1 MVIGVALTH
10 WPSLARLIRAE
21 VIQLRESPYIQ
32 ISCKLGKS
40 SWYIARKHMLPHLVP
55 QFIVGLVLMFPHAI
69 LSSITFLGFGL
80 STEQPAIG
88 IVLSEAMQYLITG
101 KWWLALF
108 PGLLLVFTVVL
119 FYILGES
126 LRKKTVLK
134 IEHMNIVFTQ
144 YDRGMHQ
151 TELPVIRN
159 LDVEVRRGEVVAV
172 AGSSGSG
179 KSLLAHGVMGVLPYN
194 ARMGGDIQYLGE
206 KLTKER
212 IEKLRGKEIVMVP
225 QSISSLNPL
234 MKIGPQIRKGKKDPA
249 SQEKLKAIFRRY
261 HLEEKTEELYPFE
274 LSGGMNRRVLISTAV
289 MEEPRL
295 VIADEPTPGLDKKTA
310 KRAMEHFRNLADM
323 GGQGRRLPERREP
336 SAPLYESLMEGY
348 AQAWIS
354 IY

>member
-1 MVIGVALTH
+1 M
-10 WPSLARLIRAE
+10 E
-21 VIQLRESPYIQ
+21 KE
-32 ISCKLGKS
+32 
-40 SWYIARKHMLPHLVP
+40 
-55 QFIVGLVLMFPHAI
+55 
-69 LSSITFLGFGL
+69 
-80 STEQPAIG
+80 
-88 IVLSEAMQYLITG
+88 
-101 KWWLALF
+101 
-108 PGLLLVFTVVL
+108 
-119 FYILGES
+119 
-126 LRKKTVLK
+126 TVLK

-261 HLEEKTEELYPFE
+261 DLEEKTEELYPFE
-274 LSGGMNRRVLISTAV
+274 LSGGMNRRVLIST
-289 MEEPRL
+289 
-295 VIADEPTPGLDKKTA
+295 
-310 KRAMEHFRNLADM
+310 
-323 GGQGRRLPERREP
+323 
-336 SAPLYESLMEGY
+336 
-348 AQAWIS
+348 
-354 IY
+354 

>member
-1 MVIGVALTH
+1 M
-10 WPSLARLIRAE
+10 E
-21 VIQLRESPYIQ
+21 KE
-32 ISCKLGKS
+32 
-40 SWYIARKHMLPHLVP
+40 
-55 QFIVGLVLMFPHAI
+55 
-69 LSSITFLGFGL
+69 
-80 STEQPAIG
+80 
-88 IVLSEAMQYLITG
+88 
-101 KWWLALF
+101 
-108 PGLLLVFTVVL
+108 
-119 FYILGES
+119 
-126 LRKKTVLK
+126 TVLK

-261 HLEEKTEELYPFE
+261 DLEEKTEELYLE
-274 LSGGMNRRVLISTAV
+274 LALETVDRIAVFYGGTTI
-289 MEEPRL
+289 EEARAEDFQREENLRHPYTKAL
-295 VIADEPTPGLDKKTA
+295 W
-310 KRAMEHFRNLADM
+310 RAMPRHGFQYIEGSQPYVKNLPKGCIFSPRCSQCQEACRGEIPYREVR
-323 GGQGRRLPERREP
+323 GGKVEIR
-336 SAPLYESLMEGY
+336 
-348 AQAWIS
+348 
-354 IY
+354 